1 MAKIYRAGA
10 EQLNA
15 SCVGMKQLILIE
27 GVRYSIFKFKWHR
40 ICWLLFLLFSFSCVI
55 FKESKRSSKAYFGR
69 NEANTKVIIPADLEI
84 PKDFDN
90 YAQLNSDNNASI
102 KQLIKPGDFVVVDIT
117 ESNSQVLKGTPLY
130 HSTILD
136 FSRRQYHNST

>member
-1 MAKIYRAGA
+1 M
-10 EQLNA
+10 
-15 SCVGMKQLILIE
+15 
-27 GVRYSIFKFKWHR
+27 
-40 ICWLLFLLFSFSCVI
+40 I